1 MSKKERD
8 IWAMINRVWRTHNN
22 NNNNKS
28 QFIILNEMKQ
38 ENLFFVYISV
48 SRLPLEQIL
57 KLFFYKIIP
66 CVNFSSSMFN

>member
-1 MSKKERD
+1 
-8 IWAMINRVWRTHNN
+8 MINRVWRTH

-48 SRLPLEQIL
+48 SLSLSIASRAIFETFFFLNNSLCQLLLCLI
-57 KLFFYKIIP
+57 KTLFF
-66 CVNFSSSMFN
+66 CV